1 MQKEITTEKKEVD
14 GPRKIDSDASK
25 AIGQY
30 LRLNSKLSTR
40 TLANKLLEKGR
51 NISRDSITAFGEVRL
66 RK

>member
-30 LRLNSKLSTR
+30 LRRDSKLSTR
-40 TLANKLLEKGR
+40 ILANKLLEKGM
-51 NISRDSITAFGEVRL
+51 NLSHMTIL
-66 RK
+66 RHLGKLG